1 MNSHIGS
8 FYRYMEVERNA
19 SPHTLR
25 AYLKDLEEFAIFVK
39 KDPASIDMYDIRGF
53 VAAQS
58 KKGLAKA
65 SVMRRLATV
74 KAFFNYMSGEGVV
87 KTNPARLVPSPKIP
101 KYLPN
106 FLTKDD
112 AFTMME
118 KAEGIGFA
126 AARNKA
132 ILELFY
138 SSGLRVSEL
147 AGADVESISLKQ
159 GMVKVL
165 GKGKKERIVP
175 IGSYALVALKT
186 YLVERLLIK
195 EETKHT
201 KKKSKAAPLKDPQAL
216 FINTSGERLTDRQIR
231 RVVVKFARLTGV
243 EGAVGPHTLRHTF
256 ATHLL
261 QSGADLRVIQ
271 DLLGHAS
278 LSTTQK
284 YTHLDIQHLMDVYE
298 KCHPLA
304 DSHV

>member
-1 MNSHIGS
+1 
-8 FYRYMEVERNA
+8 MEVERNA

-25 AYLKDLEEFAIFVK
+25 AYKKDLDEFIVFVK
-39 KDPASIDMYDIRGF
+39 KEPMSIDLYDIRGF
-53 VAAQS
+53 VASQS

-65 SVMRRLATV
+65 SVMRRLSTV
-74 KAFFNYMSGEGVV
+74 KAFFKYLHSVGAV
-87 KTNPARLVPSPKIP
+87 KTNPTRLVPSPKVP
-101 KYLPN
+101 QHLPN

-112 AFTMME
+112 AFTMMD
-118 KAEGIGFA
+118 KAEGIGFM

-159 GMVKVL
+159 GMVKVR

-175 IGSYALVALKT
+175 IGSYALGALKT

-195 EETKHT
+195 EETKRST
-201 KKKSKAAPLKDPQAL
+201 KKSAPPKEPEAL
-216 FINTSGERLTDRQIR
+216 FINTSGQRLTDRHIR
-231 RVVVKFARLTGV
+231 RVVVKFARLTGI

-271 DLLGHAS
+271 ELLGHAS

-304 DSHV
+304 DSNA

>member
-1 MNSHIGS
+1 
-8 FYRYMEVERNA
+8 A

-25 AYLKDLEEFAIFVK
+25 AYKKDLEEFIAFVN
-39 KDPASIDMYDIRGF
+39 KDPMSIDLYDIRGF

-58 KKGLAKA
+58 KKGLAKS
-65 SVMRRLATV
+65 SVMRRLSTV
-74 KAFFNYMSGEGVV
+74 KAFFNYLSAVGVV
-87 KTNPARLVPSPKIP
+87 KTNPTRLVPSPKVP
-101 KYLPN
+101 QHLPN

-118 KAEGIGFA
+118 KADGIGFT

-132 ILELFY
+132 MLELFY

-147 AGADVESISLKQ
+147 AGADMESINLKQ
-159 GMVKVL
+159 GMVKVR

-175 IGSYALVALKT
+175 IGSYALGALKT

-195 EETKHT
+195 EGGTRQKQPRQPE
-201 KKKSKAAPLKDPQAL
+201 AL

-261 QSGADLRVIQ
+261 ASGADLRVIQ
-271 DLLGHAS
+271 ELLGHAS

-284 YTHLDIQHLMDVYE
+284 YTHLDIAHLIDVYE
-298 KCHPLA
+298 KCHPLS
-304 DSHV
+304 DSHALELETIN

>member
-1 MNSHIGS
+1 
-8 FYRYMEVERNA
+8 MEVEKNA

-25 AYLKDLEEFAIFVK
+25 AYKKDLDEFAAFVK
-39 KDPASIDMYDIRGF
+39 KDPAAIDLYDIRGF

-58 KKGLAKA
+58 KQGLAKS
-65 SVMRRLATV
+65 SVMRRLSTV
-74 KAFFNYMSGEGVV
+74 KAFFNYLASVGAV
-87 KTNPARLVPSPKIP
+87 TANPTRLVPSPKVP
-101 KYLPN
+101 KHLPN

-118 KAEGIGFA
+118 KAEGIGFT

-132 ILELFY
+132 MLELFY

-147 AGADVESISLKQ
+147 AGADMESINLKQ
-159 GMVKVL
+159 AMVKVR

-175 IGSYALVALKT
+175 IGSYALGALKT

-195 EETKHT
+195 DDKERPRI
-201 KKKSKAAPLKDPQAL
+201 SKDPAAL
-216 FINTSGERLTDRQIR
+216 FINTTGERLTDRHIR
-231 RVVVKFARLTGV
+231 RIVVKFARLTGV

-271 DLLGHAS
+271 ELLGHAS

-304 DSHV
+304 ESP

>member
-1 MNSHIGS
+1 MLRHIDN
-8 FYRYMEVERNA
+8 FYRYMEVEKNA

-25 AYLKDLEEFAIFVK
+25 AYKKDLDEFAAFVK
-39 KDPASIDMYDIRGF
+39 KDPASVDLYDIRGF

-58 KKGLAKA
+58 KQGLAKS
-65 SVMRRLATV
+65 SVMRRLSTV
-74 KAFFNYMSGEGVV
+74 KAFFNYLASIGAV
-87 KTNPARLVPSPKIP
+87 TANPTRLVPSPKVP
-101 KYLPN
+101 KHLPN
-106 FLTKDD
+106 FLSKND

-118 KAEGIGFA
+118 KAEGIGFT

-132 ILELFY
+132 MLELFY

-147 AGADVESISLKQ
+147 AGADMESINLKQ
-159 GMVKVL
+159 AMVKVR

-175 IGSYALVALKT
+175 IGSYALGALKT

-195 EETKHT
+195 DDIKRPRISE
-201 KKKSKAAPLKDPQAL
+201 DPAAL
-216 FINTSGERLTDRQIR
+216 FINTSGERLTDRHIR
-231 RVVVKFARLTGV
+231 RIVVKFARLTGV

-261 QSGADLRVIQ
+261 HSGADLRVIQ
-271 DLLGHAS
+271 ELLGHAS

-304 DSHV
+304 

>member
-1 MNSHIGS
+1 
-8 FYRYMEVERNA
+8 MEVEKNA

-25 AYLKDLEEFAIFVK
+25 AYKKDLDEFAAFVK
-39 KDPASIDMYDIRGF
+39 KDPASVDLYDIRGF

-58 KKGLAKA
+58 KQGLAKS
-65 SVMRRLATV
+65 SVMRRLSTV
-74 KAFFNYMSGEGVV
+74 KAFFNYLASIGAV
-87 KTNPARLVPSPKIP
+87 TANPTRLVPSPKVP
-101 KYLPN
+101 KHLPN
-106 FLTKDD
+106 FLSKDD
-112 AFTMME
+112 VFTMME
-118 KAEGIGFA
+118 KAEGIGFT

-147 AGADVESISLKQ
+147 AGADMESINLKQ
-159 GMVKVL
+159 AMVKVR

-175 IGSYALVALKT
+175 IGSYALGALKT
-186 YLVERLLIK
+186 YLVERLLVK
-195 EETKHT
+195 ED
-201 KKKSKAAPLKDPQAL
+201 SARPRISKDPAAL
-216 FINTSGERLTDRQIR
+216 FINTSGERLSDRYIR
-231 RVVVKFARLTGV
+231 RIVVKFARMTGV

-261 QSGADLRVIQ
+261 HSGADLRVIQ
-271 DLLGHAS
+271 ELLGHAS

-304 DSHV
+304 EA

>member
-1 MNSHIGS
+1 
-8 FYRYMEVERNA
+8 MEVEKNA

-25 AYLKDLEEFAIFVK
+25 AYKKDLEEFAAFVK
-39 KDPASIDMYDIRGF
+39 KDPASVDLYDIRGF

-58 KKGLAKA
+58 KQGLAKS
-65 SVMRRLATV
+65 SVMRRLSTV
-74 KAFFNYMSGEGVV
+74 KAFFNYLASIGAV
-87 KTNPARLVPSPKIP
+87 TANPTRLVPSPKVP
-101 KYLPN
+101 KHLPN
-106 FLTKDD
+106 FLSKDD
-112 AFTMME
+112 TFTMME
-118 KAEGIGFA
+118 KAEGIGFT

-147 AGADVESISLKQ
+147 AGADMESINLKQ
-159 GMVKVL
+159 AMVKVR

-175 IGSYALVALKT
+175 IGSYALGALKT

-195 EETKHT
+195 EDTT
-201 KKKSKAAPLKDPQAL
+201 RPRISTDPAAL
-216 FINTSGERLTDRQIR
+216 FINSSGERLTDRHIR
-231 RVVVKFARLTGV
+231 RIVVKFARLTGV

-271 DLLGHAS
+271 ELLGHAS

-304 DSHV
+304 EA